1 MTYFYSLLF
10 RMLPTLFI
18 LRFYS
23 TVYIYVYVII
33 NVLYT
38 FDFLILWCV
47 YSLVS
52 SDHNDMT
59 VICFI

>member
-1 MTYFYSLLF
+1 
-10 RMLPTLFI
+10 MLPTLFI